1 MPQKTLVVITGPTG
15 VGKTAVAIRLARDLG
30 TEIVS
35 ADSRQIFRDIPIGTA
50 APTADELAAV
60 RHHFVGI
67 LGLDEY
73 YSAAQFEEDA
83 LAVIDRLFQTH
94 DYVVMCGGSMMYVDA
109 VCKGIDQLPT
119 ISDDVRRD
127 VARRLAE
134 DGADAMREELRR
146 LDPVYYEQVD
156 LNNVKRVAH
165 AVEICL
171 QSGKPYSSLRTG
183 TVKQRPFRIVKIGLN
198 LPRQELFDRINCRVE
213 KMVEEGLVEEAR
225 RGLQGD
231 VCLFRR
237 HDGLS
242 DSRGSVAEKHARLRQ
257 EAAYVVC
264 QRCRHALACP
274 DRLRRCTPSCFQSVA
289 LNFRASPGKK
299 LQKCG
304 VNAGKSCKFAYQTVE
319 KSCKICLKSVVGK
332 ALVANF

>member
-1 MPQKTLVVITGPTG
+1 MWLWKSANSWLNDKEKRCMPQKTLVVITGPTG

-50 APTADELAAV
+50 APTSDELAAV

-83 LAVIDRLFQTH
+83 LAVIGRLFLTH

-171 QSGKPYSSLRTG
+171 QAGKPYSSLRTG
-183 TVKQRPFRIVKIGLN
+183 AVKQRPFRIVKIGLN
-198 LPRQELFDRINCRVE
+198 LPRQELFDRINRRVE

-225 RGLQGD
+225 RVYPL
-231 VCLFRR
+231 R
-237 HDGLS
+237 HLNSLNAVGYKEMFAYFDGTM
-242 DSRGSVAEKHARLRQ
+242 DFPTAVARLQKNTRVYAKKQ
-257 EAAYVVC
+257 LTWYAKDAGMHWFAPTDYDAVRSFVSN
-264 QRCRHALACP
+264 
-274 DRLRRCTPSCFQSVA
+274 PS
-289 LNFRASPGKK
+289 L
-299 LQKCG
+299 
-304 VNAGKSCKFAYQTVE
+304 
-319 KSCKICLKSVVGK
+319 
-332 ALVANF
+332 